1 MNGIGC
7 RAVEAGV
14 PMPRQ
19 NRVNPFGEIIATPER
34 GTFMGNR
41 GVLHDDEG
49 RIRRKWQGKRW
60 LVCVLK
66 FRGRKRKVM
75 TPSRYTE
82 LFFLD
87 EATALAAGHRPC
99 FECRR
104 ERFKSF
110 CCAWQQAHPQKGG
123 SQPSASDI
131 DTCLHAERVAPKNLS
146 VANLA
151 DLPNGV
157 FVKFAEEPYL
167 VHNDWLLAWSA
178 GGYTKRM
185 DRPHNAEVIVLTP
198 KSTVATI
205 RAGYVPEIH
214 TSANRWGD
222 GP

>member
-1 MNGIGC
+1 
-7 RAVEAGV
+7 
-14 PMPRQ
+14 MPRQ

-49 RIRRKWQGKRW
+49 RIRRRWQGKRW
-60 LVCVLK
+60 IVCVLE

-75 TPSRYTE
+75 TPGRYTE

-99 FECRR
+99 AECRR
-104 ERFKSF
+104 ERFNAFRST
-110 CCAWQQAHPQKGG
+110 WQKAHTQKDG
-123 SQPSASDI
+123 SQPTASEI
-131 DTCLHAERVAPKNLS
+131 DDRLHAERVAPENLF

-151 DLPNGV
+151 ELPNGA

-167 VHNDWLLAWSA
+167 VHNNGLLAWA
-178 GGYTKRM
+178 GGGYTKRIV
-185 DRPHNAEVIVLTP
+185 RPHNAEAIVLTP

-214 TSANRWGD
+214 TSANRWD
-222 GP
+222 RS